1 MNLNCDE
8 SSRRLFFMEKLKE
21 CKKEQDD
28 DTESFFMADGIVL
41 KTMYVNKIL
50 TTFYVSYE
58 EKYTLT
64 IEINIPKIIYNNV
77 EYYHLPVYQESFSS
91 EEDIY
96 KEYYEMNV
104 DAIRQLIE
112 KKLKEHFACNN
123 HMCDI
128 LSCENPYNS
137 NCPQCGFF
145 LCLFC
150 LLNMNLTGKDL
161 TCHASCRFAFS
172 H

>member
-8 SSRRLFFMEKLKE
+8 TSRREFFMEKLKE

-28 DTESFFMADGIVL
+28 DTESFFMPDGIVL

-50 TTFYVSYE
+50 TTFYVNYE

-77 EYYHLPVYQESFSS
+77 EYYHLAVYQESFLI

-96 KEYYEMNV
+96 KKYYDMDL
-104 DAIRQLIE
+104 DAIRDLIE
-112 KKLKEHFACNN
+112 KKLKEHFAYNN
-123 HMCDI
+123 HKCDI

-161 TCHASCRFAFS
+161 TCPSCRFAFS